1 MAVVEPTDPDV
12 RHVRVRG
19 HGEHAPTQPGLVD
32 AGAASPAMSSERLDL
47 AGGPDH
53 LAEVQSRTREVV
65 SAALA

>member
-1 MAVVEPTDPDV
+1 M
-12 RHVRVRG
+12 
-19 HGEHAPTQPGLVD
+19 QPGLVD

-53 LAEVQSRTREVV
+53 LAEVQSATREVV